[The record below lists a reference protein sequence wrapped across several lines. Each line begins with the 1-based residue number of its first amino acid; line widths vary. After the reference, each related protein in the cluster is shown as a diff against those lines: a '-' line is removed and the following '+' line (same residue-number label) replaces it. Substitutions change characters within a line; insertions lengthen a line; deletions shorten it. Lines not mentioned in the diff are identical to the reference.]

1 MIQKRLIPLEIQI
14 GNLENTLKIQTVI
27 LILFY
32 LIMIKLLVN
41 LKYYLKKT
49 INLSIILNHNIKL
62 LGKMLYV
69 FYLIL
74 TMKF

>member
-49 INLSIILNHNIKL
+49 INLSIILNYNIKL